1 MLFSIIDKIPIGC
14 RRFFV
19 TVVTTE
25 RSIEKTQNKW

>member
-25 RSIEKTQNKW
+25 RVDRKDSK